1 MIQAC
6 VRRTRV
12 KTNAPLGVTHPSSW
26 PFSPAAGVFHP
37 LLSIENDLGSVRS
50 PDLIRLLDACTSCR
64 CITSRA
70 DALAN
75 LPARA
80 RWRES
85 SHLTSLRADGF
96 GCGLPAT
103 KRVFLAFEPTV
114 VATSGR
120 FTSDPRAIH
129 EGAHHD
135 DQNQLDPTRSTK
147 PLRTCDRKGYR
158 RHLVSHHLSRRPKLG
173 DRKQGCRSA
182 RNNRTNRND

>member
-1 MIQAC
+1 MIQVC
-6 VRRTRV
+6 VRRTQV

-26 PFSPAAGVFHP
+26 PSSPAAGVFHP
-37 LLSIENDLGSVRS
+37 LLFIKNDLGSVRS
-50 PDLIRLLDACTSCR
+50 PDPIRLLHACTPCR

-103 KRVFLAFEPTV
+103 KRVFLAFEPAV

-120 FTSDPRAIH
+120 FTSDPRATH

-135 DQNQLDPTRSTK
+135 DQNQLDPSRPTEA
-147 PLRTCDRKGYR
+147 LRAGNREGYR
-158 RHLVSHHLSRRPKLG
+158 RHLVPHHLSR
-173 DRKQGCRSA
+173 
-182 RNNRTNRND
+182 